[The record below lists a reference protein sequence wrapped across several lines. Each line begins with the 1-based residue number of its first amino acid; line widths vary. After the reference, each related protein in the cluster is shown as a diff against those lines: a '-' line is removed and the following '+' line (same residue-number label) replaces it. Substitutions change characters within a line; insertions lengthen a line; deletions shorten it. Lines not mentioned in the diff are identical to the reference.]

1 MTTTK
6 AARKNAFVG
15 HARVIL
21 AEAYEALARLSD
33 DRTPMTPTH
42 KAAAEQL
49 RREILNY
56 GGAAYIE
63 RIEREHK
70 GTDQ

>member
-1 MTTTK
+1 MSEK
-6 AARKNAFVG
+6 ASRKPAYVGNAR
-15 HARVIL
+15 III
-21 AEAYEALARLSD
+21 AETLEALAQLAHNQVA
-33 DRTPMTPTH
+33 MTPVQRI
-42 KAAAEQL
+42 AAKEAVAAI
-49 RREILNY
+49 RSS